1 MLDPLRSS
9 RLPGPD
15 RPLHEGPLAL
25 GPDGTLTLRVFLDH
39 SVIEVYANRTA
50 CITGRIYPS
59 RSDSLGVDVFAG
71 SDGVRLRSLDTWQM
85 ASIW

>member
-1 MLDPLRSS
+1 MALEV
-9 RLPGPD
+9 LPGGVVAASGFGD
-15 RPLHEGPLAL
+15 LYGL

-59 RSDSLGVDVFAG
+59 RLDSLGIDVFAEG
-71 SDGVRLRSLDTWQM
+71 GGVRLSSLDTWQM